1 MKPTITLRLPAQMR
15 QELSAI
21 SRAEHVPMSELL
33 REALRKTIAI
43 HKFRR
48 LRRLTAPFAEA
59 EGFLTDED
67 IFSAGS

>member
-1 MKPTITLRLPAQMR
+1 MKPTITLRLPVRLR

-21 SRAEHVPMSELL
+21 SKAEHVPMSDLL
-33 REALRKTIAI
+33 REAVRKTIAI

-67 IFSAGS
+67 IFSAIS